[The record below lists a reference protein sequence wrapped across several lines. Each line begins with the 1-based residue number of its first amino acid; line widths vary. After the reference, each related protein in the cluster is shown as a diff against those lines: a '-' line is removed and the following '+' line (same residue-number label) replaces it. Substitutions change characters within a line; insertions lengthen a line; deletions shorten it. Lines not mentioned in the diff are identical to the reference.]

1 MRSVLIVA
9 VAVSAQVAHAE
20 PCKPDPT
27 PGAVLVKARGKV
39 DVLQSCAGGYVAFTW
54 SKDYR
59 KTAEVARC
67 DEATCTVLAK
77 WQDLRNC
84 DAGVCDHFSSVDHL
98 SIAGIADVDA
108 DGTPDV
114 FLDFWT
120 THGDQRKQDHR
131 LKFWLSKKKK
141 VQEVGAIDGAIDE
154 VSDIPGGVAVT
165 LHDDLGAEPEIR
177 TTRCF
182 SPVRAM
188 KCPAARR

>member
-1 MRSVLIVA
+1 MRSVLVVA
-9 VAVSAQVAHAE
+9 VVVSAQVAHAE
-20 PCKPDPT
+20 PCKLDPK

-54 SKDYR
+54 SKDDR

-67 DEATCTVLAK
+67 DAATCTVLAR
-77 WQDLRNC
+77 WQGLQNC
-84 DAGVCDHFSSVDHL
+84 DDGMCDHFSSVDHL

-114 FLDFWT
+114 FLDFGT
-120 THGDQRKQDHR
+120 THGDQGKQDHR

-141 VQEVGAIDGAIDE
+141 VQEVGQIDSAIDE

-165 LHDDLGAEPEIR
+165 LHDGFVDEPVSR
-177 TTRCF
+177 TTRCY
-182 SPVRAM
+182 SPLRAM